1 MIANACSGVP
11 LKSPVQKE
19 VKSGL
24 MSGKTKSLL
33 KIIVDIVQAC
43 TFN

>member
-24 MSGKTKSLL
+24 MSGKTKSLFQTDAV
-33 KIIVDIVQAC
+33 KAC